1 MQEFVK
7 YQGTGNDFVV
17 IDNRNNTFSKDI
29 ETIKFLCHRKFGVG
43 SDGLI
48 LIENNTKGLD
58 FTMLFYN
65 PDGSQSFCGNG
76 SRCAVH
82 FAYSLGIIGKH
93 TRFLSTDGEHEA
105 YVLDN
110 NLIKLKMSNVPEVE
124 QHSDFDFLNTGSPHY
139 VTYTDTI
146 EEIDIIQSGREIRYS
161 EAYKSIG
168 GTNVNFLENK
178 GGYYKIR
185 TYERGVENETLSCG
199 TGVTASALSIAL
211 RNNLTEGTIKMQSLG
226 GDLWVDFK
234 HHQKNGFSDIW
245 LTGAVSTVFDGRIDL
260 SSK

>member
-1 MQEFVK
+1 MQKFIK

-17 IDNRNNTFSKDI
+17 IDNRNNDFPKNA
-29 ETIKFLCHRKFGVG
+29 ETIHFICQQKFGIG

-48 LIENNTKGLD
+48 LIENNTEGLD

-82 FAYSLGIIGKH
+82 FAHSLGMIDKH

-105 YVLDN
+105 YVMEN
-110 NLIKLKMSNVPEVE
+110 SLIKLKMNDVPVVE
-124 QHSDFDFLNTGSPHY
+124 QHPDYDFLNTGSPHY
-139 VTYTDTI
+139 VTYTTS
-146 EEIDIIQSGREIRYS
+146 IDELDIVQKGRAIRYD
-161 EAYKSIG
+161 EAYKSTG
-168 GTNVNFLENK
+168 GTNVNYIEDK
-178 GGYYKIR
+178 GNYYKIR

-211 RNNLTEGTIKMQSLG
+211 RNNLKEGPLHLKPLG
-226 GDLWVDFK
+226 GDLWVDFRYNK
-234 HHQKNGFSDIW
+234 EKGFTDIW
-245 LTGAVSTVFDGRIDL
+245 LTGAVAKVFEGEIDMW
-260 SSK
+260 